1 MSTLFRHLPSVAQ
14 VLAGLDADPDIAALP
29 RPLVKEQINDFLDI
43 CREEIRSGVIVDA
56 AALALPALM
65 PRLTAFVRARSRPHF
80 RRVLNAT
87 GVVIHT
93 NLGRSVLARAAM
105 EAVAE
110 ACAHYSNCEF
120 DLTTGKRGSRYSH
133 VEKILCDITGA
144 EAALVVNNNAAA
156 VLIMLET
163 LARGRE
169 VIVSRGQLVE
179 IGGSFRIPDV
189 MAKSGAIL
197 REVGATNRTHI
208 QDYERAIGDETAALM
223 RVHTSNF
230 RMVGFTK
237 EVSLPEMRALGDRYG
252 LPVIEDLGSGTLCD
266 LAGHGLP
273 GEPTV
278 QQVVAQGADVVSF
291 SGDKV
296 LGGPQAGIIVGRKEY
311 VERIKRNP
319 LNRAVRIDK
328 MTLAALEATLRLYL
342 DMDTA
347 RREVPTLRM
356 ITASQDSLRSKARRL
371 ADAVRAELGDT
382 AGVAMRKGFSR
393 VGGGAFPEYDLP
405 GTLVSVDVAGISAES
420 LREAL
425 LNTDPPLVAR
435 IEDDTFL
442 LDPRTLASSE
452 LKLAAGALR
461 QAVDTI
467 KDKS

>member
-14 VLAGLDADPDIAALP
+14 ALEALEVDPDISQFP
-29 RPLVKEQINDFLDI
+29 RQLVKEQVNAFLDL
-43 CREEIRSGVIVDA
+43 CREEIRTGIIADA
-56 AALALPALM
+56 AALTLDALL
-65 PRLTAFVRARSRPHF
+65 PRLAAFVRSASRPHF

-93 NLGRSVLARAAM
+93 NLGRSILARSAV
-105 EAVAE
+105 EAVAH

-120 DLTTGKRGSRYSH
+120 DLGSGKRGSRYSH

-189 MAKSGAIL
+189 MAKSGAVL
-197 REVGATNRTHI
+197 REVGATNRTHVH
-208 QDYERAIGDETAALM
+208 DYEQAIGDETAALM

-230 RMVGFTK
+230 RMVGFTR
-237 EVSLPEMRALGDRYG
+237 EVSLPEMRLLGDRYG
-252 LPVIEDLGSGTLCD
+252 LPVLEDLGSGTLCD
-266 LAGHGLP
+266 LAGEGLP

-291 SGDKV
+291 SGDKA

-311 VERIKRNP
+311 VDRIKQNP

-342 DMDTA
+342 DMETA

-371 ADAVRAELGDT
+371 AEAVRTELGDSAQVT
-382 AGVAMRKGFSR
+382 LRKGFSR

-405 GTLVSVDVAGISAES
+405 GTLVSVNLPGMSAES
-420 LREAL
+420 LRVAL
-425 LNTDPPLVAR
+425 LGTDPPLVAR
-435 IEDDTFL
+435 IEDDAL
-442 LDPRTLASSE
+442 QLDPRTLTSSE
-452 LKLAAGALR
+452 LKLTAEALR

-467 KDKS
+467 KDKA